1 MSMLAPS
8 YPALRLSYLKMNQ
21 QSVMHFTEVKT
32 PFYVC
37 LYSFH
42 VLTFSDVPKFF
53 LAFFIRKTL
62 AQNNILAIFYIACYV
77 I

>member
-1 MSMLAPS
+1 MLAPS
-8 YPALRLSYLKMNQ
+8 YPAPRLSHLNMNQ

-32 PFYVC
+32 PF
-37 LYSFH
+37 LRLFIFLSRF
-42 VLTFSDVPKFF
+42 DVFRRSKTF

-62 AQNNILAIFYIACYV
+62 AQNNILAIFCIACYV